1 MENNVVEDNKSIS
14 SESNSISDDE
24 NSSMDLKDE
33 HNSSIVKNI
42 PNFNQ
47 ALNKTLERIHENDE
61 DTYSTYRDTKDL
73 IDAIQQGQEPQE
85 LIFSLRQKID
95 QLEEQICN
103 LRKKND
109 ELKKDNIQNNTTI
122 KRMSFVGNRKNFT
135 LGLNDNTYKIKMAEI
150 LKEKNDL
157 QEMNE
162 NMLNMLTEKELENEE
177 LQESLTIYKNDMKNE
192 VQKYIETIDKLEE
205 KIMILEENNQ
215 NREKFD
221 NNLDEIIN
229 EYNRYKER
237 MEKSLNEHLKKEK
250 ELMNEVESKE
260 ILLQN
265 MKNEMQNLEIENI
278 QLIKQNEQKI
288 KDYDTEMID
297 IDSLT
302 LENEKLKNEINNWQ
316 RKMQSMEIRTQSNIS
331 EKEEEIKLIKKD
343 LELNS
348 KNMSK
353 IKEEKNK
360 EINSLKIEISKY
372 NRDMNNLL
380 KKIDAIQKENYE
392 IKNNFSILQKKLDK
406 KTKDLLNINESTKK
420 IIENKENIIKEYED
434 KIEEINKDRS
444 QLIGQNHD
452 LLDKVRDM
460 NSSTLGELLGDVD
473 EDDNNNDNNENLL
486 LKSEIK
492 NLKEQLENQVN
503 DLISLNAMEK
513 EVSRLKIENDKLIK
527 DNKELKDNI
536 NKLKYNSE
544 NDDLMK
550 LIKKNYN
557 NYNCSDQ
564 KAKRK
569 RISVINISNNNK
581 LTNKFNFK
589 KEVSIFKKMKED
601 ENKNMSNEIDKL
613 KEDIALIKI
622 KYYNKDLEN
631 ETLIAKYRNI
641 LKSIGNECKKF
652 GIKLDLN
659 LNSF

>member
-1 MENNVVEDNKSIS
+1 MENNVIEDNKSIS
-14 SESNSISDDE
+14 SESSSISDDE

-33 HNSSIVKNI
+33 HSSLSSKHI
-42 PNFNQ
+42 PN
-47 ALNKTLERIHENDE
+47 LNKTLERIHENDE
-61 DTYSTYRDTKDL
+61 DTYSTNKDTKDL
-73 IDAIQQGQEPQE
+73 IDAIQQEQEPKE
-85 LIFSLRQKID
+85 LIFSLRQKIEI
-95 QLEEQICN
+95 LEEQICN

-122 KRMSFVGNRKNFT
+122 KRMSFVGNRKNFS
-135 LGLNDNTYKIKMAEI
+135 LGLNDNTCKIKMAEI

-162 NMLNMLTEKELENEE
+162 NMLNMLTEKEIENEE
-177 LQESLTIYKNDMKNE
+177 LQENLTIYKNEMKNE

-237 MEKSLNEHLKKEK
+237 MEKSLNEHLDKEK
-250 ELMNEVESKE
+250 ELMNEVENKE
-260 ILLQN
+260 ILVQN
-265 MKNEMQNLEIENI
+265 MKNEIQNLEIENI

-297 IDSLT
+297 INSLT
-302 LENEKLKNEINNWQ
+302 IENEKLKNEISNWQ
-316 RKMQSMEIRTQSNIS
+316 RKMQSLEIRTQSNIS
-331 EKEEEIKLIKKD
+331 AKEEEIKLIKED

-353 IKEEKNK
+353 IKEEKNN
-360 EINSLKIEISKY
+360 EINSLKAEINKY
-372 NRDMNNLL
+372 NRDMNNLI
-380 KKIDAIQKENYE
+380 KKFDSLQKENNE

-434 KIEEINKDRS
+434 KIEEIKKDRS
-444 QLIGQNHD
+444 QLIDQNHD

-460 NSSTLGELLGDVD
+460 NSSTLGELLGDAD
-473 EDDNNNDNNENLL
+473 EDDNNDNNENLL

-492 NLKEQLENQVN
+492 NLKEQLEKQVN

-527 DNKELKDNI
+527 DNKDLKDNI

-569 RISVINISNNNK
+569 RISVINISENNK
-581 LTNKFNFK
+581 LNNKFNFE
-589 KEVSIFKKMKED
+589 KEVGIFKKMQEEETK
-601 ENKNMSNEIDKL
+601 KMSNEINKL

-631 ETLIAKYRNI
+631 ETLIVKYRNI

-652 GIKLDLN
+652 GIKLNLN
-659 LNSF
+659 LNLNRI